1 MVDIT
6 FDTSLA
12 VNQIN
17 QLFDSQRINAQNVRN
32 SSINERIAKLKSILK
47 YIELNTEKIQ
57 NAIFS
62 DFKKH
67 PTEVLISEIMI
78 VKGEINH
85 LIKHIA
91 EWVEPQQVSTPLTM
105 MGSSAWVQMEAK
117 GNCLIIA
124 PWNYPFNLA
133 LKPTVQAIAAGNTVI
148 LKPSELTPNTSALI
162 KEMIAELFPSDEI
175 AVVEGGVDITTELL
189 KLPFNHIFFTGSPNV
204 GKIVMT
210 AAAKHLASVT
220 LELGGKSPIIIDETA
235 NIKKSAEKLAWGKL
249 FNNGQT
255 CIAPDY
261 AFIQNSI
268 KDELVKNTI
277 AAIENMYDADKQGIE
292 KSESYCRIVND
303 RHFQRIK
310 FLIEDAVLKGA
321 KVVFG
326 GQMNEAER
334 YIAPTILDNVDDS
347 MKLMQEEIFGPV
359 LPIKSYEN
367 ISEVLDY
374 VNNRQKPLALYIC
387 SNKNSQVN
395 YILNNT
401 SAGGTVIND
410 TLMHYGHTELPFG
423 GVNNSGIG
431 KSGGKW
437 GFLEF
442 SNQRAVAKQKFG
454 NNSFIY
460 PPYTGKVNSLVRFL
474 IKYIS

>member
-1 MVDIT
+1 LVD
-6 FDTSLA
+6 SLIDNS
-12 VNQIN
+12 VSLEQIH
-17 QLFDSQRINAQNVRN
+17 QVFASQQENTISVRN
-32 SSINERIAKLKSILK
+32 STVNERIAKLKSIIK
-47 YIELNTEKIQ
+47 YIDSNTEKIQ
-57 NAIFS
+57 KAIFS

-85 LIKHIA
+85 LIKNLA
-91 EWVEPQQVSTPLTM
+91 EWAEPQRVSTPM
-105 MGSSAWVQMEAK
+105 NMFGSSAWVQFESK

-148 LKPSELTPNTSALI
+148 LKPSELTPNTSSLI
-162 KEMIAELFPSDEI
+162 KEMITELFPENEI
-175 AVVEGGVDITTELL
+175 AVFEGGTDISTELL
-189 KLPFNHIFFTGSPNV
+189 ALPFNHIFFTGSPNV

-210 AAAKHLASVT
+210 AAAKNLASVT
-220 LELGGKSPIIIDETA
+220 LELGGKSPIIIDETV
-235 NIKKSAEKLAWGKL
+235 NIAKSADKLAWGKL

-261 AFIQNSI
+261 AFVQNNV
-268 KDELVKNTI
+268 KDELIKSTI
-277 AAIENMYDADKQGIE
+277 LSINKMYNADGQGIE
-292 KSESYCRIVND
+292 KSESYCRIVNE
-303 RHFQRIK
+303 RHFQRVK
-310 FLIEDAVLKGA
+310 NLIEDAVEKGA
-321 KVVFG
+321 KIVFG
-326 GQMNEAER
+326 GEMNESDR
-334 YIAPTILDNVDDS
+334 FISPTILENVNDS

-359 LPIKSYEN
+359 LPIMGYNE
-367 ISEVLDY
+367 ISEVINY
-374 VNNRQKPLALYIC
+374 VNSKQKPLALYI
-387 SNKNSQVN
+387 NSKKKAQIN
-395 YILNNT
+395 YILSNT

-442 SNQRAVAKQKFG
+442 SNQRAVLNQKFG

-460 PPYTGKVNSLVRFL
+460 PPYTAKIDKLIRFF
-474 IKYIS
+474 IKYIT

>member
-1 MVDIT
+1 MIDQVI
-6 FDTSLA
+6 DTSIPVEKLNEVFYSQQ
-12 VNQIN
+12 VNA
-17 QLFDSQRINAQNVRN
+17 LLVRN
-32 SSINERIAKLKSILK
+32 TTVNERIKKLKSILNF
-47 YIELNTEKIQ
+47 IENNIEKIQ
-57 NAIFS
+57 NAIYS

-85 LIKHIA
+85 LIKHLD
-91 EWVEPQQVSTPLTM
+91 EWAEPQRVSTPM
-105 MGSSAWVQMEAK
+105 NMIGSSAWVQFEAK

-148 LKPSELTPNTSALI
+148 LKPSEITPNTSKLL
-162 KEMIAELFPSDEI
+162 KEMISELFPENEV
-175 AVVEGGVDITTELL
+175 AVFEGGVDLSTELL

-210 AAAKHLASVT
+210 AAAKNLASVT
-220 LELGGKSPIIIDETA
+220 LELGGKSPVIIDETA
-235 NIKKSAEKLAWGKL
+235 NIKKTAEKLAWGKL

-261 AFIQNSI
+261 AFVHNTV
-268 KDELVKNTI
+268 KDDIVKASI
-277 AAIENMYDADKQGIE
+277 AAIESMYNPDNEGIE
-292 KSESYCRIVND
+292 KSPSYCRIVND

-310 FLIEDAVLKGA
+310 YLIEDATSKGA
-321 KVVFG
+321 KVVYG
-326 GQMNEAER
+326 GEMNEADR
-334 YIAPTILDNVDDS
+334 YISPTIIENVNDS
-347 MKLMQEEIFGPV
+347 MKLMQEEIFGPI
-359 LPIKSYEN
+359 LPVVGYN
-367 ISEVLDY
+367 DISKVINY
-374 VNNRQKPLALYIC
+374 INSKPKPLALYI
-387 SNKNSQVN
+387 NSTKSSKIDN
-395 YILNNT
+395 ILHST

-410 TLMHYGHTELPFG
+410 SLMHYGHTELPFG

-442 SNQRAVAKQKFG
+442 SNQRAVLKQKFG

-460 PPYTGKVNSLVRFL
+460 PPYSKKIDKLVRFL